1 MQDSEDEEELPD
13 YPWWETI
20 PVEIKVSRRDWE
32 MIIDALD
39 NPPPLPPKLVEAMA
53 SYRGTEKKNVR

>member
-53 SYRGTEKKNVR
+53 SYREKKNV